1 MGNTPSGVSGQNA
14 QQLVEEE
21 PRHVIAPAPIP
32 HLRMVGNPVLI
43 KDLVQR
49 LRPKAVMSN
58 LVQVSYTV
66 VDIFRAFSLT
76 WHLAIYGTKESVY
89 IQKEFN
95 SPRVGLE
102 HQHNHHNLRFIG
114 LGHQYGRRDMPSF
127 PESM

>member
-21 PRHVIAPAPIP
+21 PRHAIAPAPIP
-32 HLRMVGNPVLI
+32 HLRMAGNPVLI

-66 VDIFRAFSLT
+66 VEIYRALSLT
-76 WHLAIYGTKESVY
+76 WYAAMR
-89 IQKEFN
+89 QKKAFT
-95 SPRVGLE
+95 SGLVWDT
-102 HQHNHHNLRFIG
+102 N
-114 LGHQYGRRDMPSF
+114 MAAVTSCV
-127 PESM
+127 